1 MKLFTEAIHSLFHW
15 HSPLSLTPRTKIEAV
30 QSIEATISNKI
41 VAGNEPAVS
50 GGLGSQAIT
59 HNGSGAM

>member
-1 MKLFTEAIHSLFHW
+1 MKRYNPARPPS
-15 HSPLSLTPRTKIEAV
+15 SK
-30 QSIEATISNKI
+30 KI

-59 HNGSGAM
+59 HNGDGAM